1 MKITA
6 EIDLNYIGE
15 DESIDDAI
23 LSRIV
28 EKITGSVSSKISDE
42 IKNKVFASLQ
52 EKVAK
57 TIDDLLSDFMNRP
70 VVQTDKWGDKVSEF
84 SSVSE
89 MLKTN
94 FDEFMTTPVDNN
106 GKPIGKSCGY
116 GSGSRIE
123 MMIQKRVKEKG
134 QDVERLLKDQ
144 IDKLFKIE
152 QERILKDAVA
162 KSLVSQVDFNLIL
175 GKQS

>member
-6 EIDLNYIGE
+6 EVNLDCIGE
-15 DESIDDAI
+15 HESIDDAI
-23 LSRIV
+23 LKRIV
-28 EKITGSVSSKISDE
+28 EEITGSISSKVSDE

-52 EKVAK
+52 EKVSK
-57 TIDDLLSDFMNRP
+57 TIDDLLLDFINRP
-70 VVQTDKWGDKVSEF
+70 VVQTDKWGDKVAEF

-94 FDEFMTTPVDNN
+94 FDEFMTTQVDNN
-106 GKPIGKSCGY
+106 GKPIAKSCGY
-116 GSGSRIE
+116 GSNSRIE

-134 QDVERLLKDQ
+134 QAVEMILKDK
-144 IDKLFKIE
+144 IDKLFKLE

-162 KSLVSQVDFNLIL
+162 QSLVSQVDFNLIL
-175 GKQS
+175 GKKG